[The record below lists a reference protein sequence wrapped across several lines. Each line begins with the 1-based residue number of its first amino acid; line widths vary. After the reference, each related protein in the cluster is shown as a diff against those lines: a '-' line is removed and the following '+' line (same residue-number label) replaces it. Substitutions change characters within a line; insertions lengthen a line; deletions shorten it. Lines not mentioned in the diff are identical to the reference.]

1 MFKRSEE
8 LGVARPDFTSHLVA
22 LDDDLEL
29 WFHSQ
34 KLPFLKNN
42 TIRMLNTLNMTFSYT
57 SFFLCLFFA
66 LSCIHCIHTVH
77 TYTNSINCELWTSG
91 MKGLCHTKI
100 TSIWEAESY
109 IQHSMTLRVGV
120 KTKINENFYHQIGC
134 FP

>member
-1 MFKRSEE
+1 MFKRLEE

-77 TYTNSINCELWTSG
+77 TYTNSINCEL
-91 MKGLCHTKI
+91 
-100 TSIWEAESY
+100 
-109 IQHSMTLRVGV
+109 
-120 KTKINENFYHQIGC
+120 
-134 FP
+134 